1 MQHHFRCKT
10 HQTLSNRKPREFGLR
25 NLLLFEL
32 CRFLWIFPPQTFPLS
47 SNTLHYTFPLLVHM
61 STVALSILF
70 SSNTLRIM
78 SKVSALY
85 LESLRP
91 KLLCIGHPK
100 SPKCPIVPRF
110 VLKTFL
116 CCDNGAKQPP
126 RKCELHKY
134 KKFDE

>member
-1 MQHHFRCKT
+1 MRHHSCSQT
-10 HQTLSNRKPREFGLR
+10 HQTSSTRKPREFGLR
-25 NLLLFEL
+25 NFLL
-32 CRFLWIFPPQTFPLS
+32 CVCGVLWIFPAQTFPLS

-70 SSNTLRIM
+70 SSNAIWIM